1 MKTLFCFF
9 LAMVLAVSLCSQ
21 AISRDIP
28 GIEDKTDLLSSEL
41 PLAKKPIIYFI
52 FDLEKK
58 EVLLK
63 SRGIVLKKMK
73 IEDVKFWGD
82 IVDAKPQIMLRKS
95 ALFKEPKRVTIDPN
109 KAKEEEAGTN
119 TTANKTPGTF
129 EIDALELQDMPTT
142 YHLEFSKGIYI
153 SVRPKSSGFVSNL
166 YAIANYAGWYMSR
179 PVLTIWHSI
188 KGSPYISIYLTMSE
202 EDARS
207 IYWSL
212 VENSENI
219 IYKP

>member
-9 LAMVLAVSLCSQ
+9 LAMVLSVSLCSQ
-21 AISRDIP
+21 AISRDIS
-28 GIEDKTDLLSSEL
+28 GIENKADLLSSEL
-41 PLAKKPIIYFI
+41 TLAKKPIIYFI

-82 IVDAKPQIMLRKS
+82 TVDAKPQIMLRKS

-109 KAKEEEAGTN
+109 KAKEEEATD
-119 TTANKTPGTF
+119 TTANKTSGTF
-129 EIDALELQDMPTT
+129 DIEALELQDMPTT

-166 YAIANYAGWYMSR
+166 YAIANNSGWYISR

-188 KGSPYISIYLTMSE
+188 KGSPYTSIYLSLSE